1 MFNRSTILEKVEPLN
16 LENIPLMMGFKNRFK
31 DLRDQSRLKIEKNI
45 NDSIRRA
52 EKYDRFKDY
61 KSLMNLKNY

>member
-1 MFNRSTILEKVEPLN
+1 
-16 LENIPLMMGFKNRFK
+16 MMGFKNRFK

-52 EKYDRFKDY
+52 EKYDKFKDY
-61 KSLMNLKNY
+61 KSLLNLKNY

>member
-1 MFNRSTILEKVEPLN
+1 MFKSTILEKVEPLN